1 MMNYLCMKII
11 EVFMTTRDKKLPH
24 GIEISFGLNEN
35 HLIGN
40 NNSIDALKRDFIPC
54 ILVLSIDRNNTMGSK
69 SGTLNAQYT
78 LC

>member
-1 MMNYLCMKII
+1 
-11 EVFMTTRDKKLPH
+11 MTTRDKKLLH

-54 ILVLSIDRNNTMGSK
+54 ILVLI
-69 SGTLNAQYT
+69 GTIRWVAKVEH
-78 LC
+78 